1 MQTKSGLISGNLEED
16 NIFRNVF
23 EKIQTAILIIDP
35 LEHII
40 VDANPLAEFLIGR
53 SRDELIG
60 SPCHEFVCPAKC
72 GECPITDFHK
82 DVRNI
87 ERAIINAKGENVPI
101 LKTVAKVQIQ
111 GKEYLIE
118 SFIDIIDRKRS
129 EERKVALL
137 AYLSEALLRVKK
149 PLELMQQDLL
159 QLAGQAKSGDYD
171 TEDIRM
177 QLQINAN
184 NLIQIV
190 NNLEVL
196 QKKALEGKES
206 EIPPAFREFII
217 GK

>member
-1 MQTKSGLISGNLEED
+1 MQIKSGLISGNLEED

-23 EKIQTAILIIDP
+23 EKIQTAILIVDP
-35 LEHII
+35 AEHII

-60 SPCHEFVCPAKC
+60 RPCHEFVCPAKC

-82 DVRNI
+82 DVRNT
-87 ERAIINAKGENVPI
+87 ERAIINARGENVPI
-101 LKTVAKVQIQ
+101 LKTVAKAHIR

-118 SFIDIIDRKRS
+118 SFIDITDRKRS
-129 EERKVALL
+129 EERKIALL
-137 AYLSEALLRVKK
+137 AFLSEALLRVKK
-149 PLELMQQDLL
+149 PLELMQQDLQ
-159 QLAGQAKSGDYD
+159 QLAGQATSGDYD
-171 TEDIRM
+171 AEDIRM

-190 NNLEVL
+190 NNLEEL
-196 QKKALEGKES
+196 QKQALEGKET
-206 EIPPAFREFII
+206 EIPLAFREFII